1 MSHISKG
8 ALHAYLDG
16 ALDEYPSNEAEAIR
30 QHLDACIECA
40 ARLDVERGIRD
51 DASAILAGTAPLIEM
66 PPLEELRA
74 MAAALDAP
82 RKSGPSRLYRMGWA
96 ASIVLAVGGGWML
109 RDGQV
114 QPLGIVDPIERAV
127 LRLPSAEGTSAD
139 VANAPA
145 ELIAAMTGEEDEATA
160 RPVQSAAAP
169 SQVAAAEVAL
179 PAARVDGGREVT
191 TAAPVPASIMAEAL
205 PRPAAPIVVDLD
217 VTDEQRRSVLSEVD
231 AVFRDVFADMP
242 ASEQQTAEEVTA
254 ALDLVD
260 DPLAAAEIAEDPEE
274 ADAAGDP
281 ADRRERNA
289 TVLTSARQVGGANR
303 QPPRLGSDVDRTR
316 ERENEEL
323 RSLVILGLE
332 VISLTTLGEGVVS
345 GGTLVLQYLEDG
357 EVLELVHLPEGAE
370 PAGASDLELDG
381 RNELVVPRDGGW
393 LILQARRSEAELRV
407 LLDRLNGTG

>member
-1 MSHISKG
+1 
-8 ALHAYLDG
+8 
-16 ALDEYPSNEAEAIR
+16 
-30 QHLDACIECA
+30 
-40 ARLDVERGIRD
+40 
-51 DASAILAGTAPLIEM
+51 
-66 PPLEELRA
+66 
-74 MAAALDAP
+74 
-82 RKSGPSRLYRMGWA
+82 
-96 ASIVLAVGGGWML
+96 
-109 RDGQV
+109 
-114 QPLGIVDPIERAV
+114 
-127 LRLPSAEGTSAD
+127 
-139 VANAPA
+139 
-145 ELIAAMTGEEDEATA
+145 
-160 RPVQSAAAP
+160 
-169 SQVAAAEVAL
+169 VAAAEVAL

-316 ERENEEL
+316 EREDEEL

-393 LILQARRSEAELRV
+393 LILRARRSEAELRV